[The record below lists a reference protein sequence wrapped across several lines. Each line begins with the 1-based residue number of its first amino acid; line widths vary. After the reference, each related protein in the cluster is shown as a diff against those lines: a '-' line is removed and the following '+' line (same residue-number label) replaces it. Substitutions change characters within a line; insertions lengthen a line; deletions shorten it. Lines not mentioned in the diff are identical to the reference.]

1 MNKSYAFHLIK
12 EKIYE
17 LEKTRITNFLKQ
29 KYGSSQEK
37 IISFETDIPPV
48 SLRTYYLPVYLYSW
62 ELPRDEIFYKY
73 LNGFNRR
80 YYGDTEYSFIK
91 LFGIQSGFLFLTPL
105 TLALQIR
112 EIPVFLTFSSASLS
126 VFALGMIAWISR
138 IISFR
143 TPLHT
148 KRKEKLKISEEIAQ
162 NTQYQEQDQI
172 DTEMEFLK
180 SRKKED
186 KEEEVKEKKYSSI
199 ELSIPEA
206 VCILFNLDF
215 FFKRE
220 KVRQK
225 YYKQIKKWHPDM
237 YTGDSTLAVE
247 MTQKI
252 NAAYVKIT
260 NAMEVVKKE

>member
-1 MNKSYAFHLIK
+1 MKKKLQRVIQWRISKGELPPITYQLGQKETQVYAAFTFPRDFEQISHSSPIEKELTKIPIDEDIIEPIEMNKSYAFHLIK
-12 EKIYE
+12 
-17 LEKTRITNFLKQ
+17 
-29 KYGSSQEK
+29 EK

-186 KEEEVKEKKYSSI
+186 KEEEVKEKKN
-199 ELSIPEA
+199 
-206 VCILFNLDF
+206 IL
-215 FFKRE
+215 
-220 KVRQK
+220 
-225 YYKQIKKWHPDM
+225 P
-237 YTGDSTLAVE
+237 
-247 MTQKI
+247 
-252 NAAYVKIT
+252 
-260 NAMEVVKKE
+260 